1 MSDLYSSPR
10 HQRPTASSG
19 GALRSPSGP
28 APGRSGADNGE
39 ASFAAIHQMLLRLE
53 EVVQQE
59 TEALQ
64 SRRVVDLEAY
74 NIRKSQ
80 CLLELTRALRL
91 IEGVAPDRALMERM
105 SRLRILLEANRA
117 ILKMH
122 LDAAQE
128 ISTIIAD
135 ALREAES
142 DGTYSLSIRGRGG
155 SL

>member
-1 MSDLYSSPR
+1 
-10 HQRPTASSG
+10 
-19 GALRSPSGP
+19 
-28 APGRSGADNGE
+28 
-39 ASFAAIHQMLLRLE
+39 MLLRLE

-74 NIRKSQ
+74 NTRKSQ

-91 IEGVAPDRALMERM
+91 LEGVAPDRALMERM
-105 SRLRILLEANRA
+105 SRLRSLLEANRA

>member
-10 HQRPTASSG
+10 QPRPAPSG
-19 GALRSPSGP
+19 GALRSPSGSASP
-28 APGRSGADNGE
+28 RSGADTGE
-39 ASFAAIHQMLLRLE
+39 ASFAAIHQMLHRLE

-64 SRRVVDLEAY
+64 SRRVVNLEAY
-74 NIRKSQ
+74 NTRKSQ

-91 IEGVAPDRALMERM
+91 IEAVEPGGALRERM
-105 SRLRILLEANRA
+105 SRLRGLLEANRA

-128 ISTIIAD
+128 VATIIAD
-135 ALREAES
+135 AMREAES
-142 DGTYSLSIRGRGG
+142 DGTYSPSIRGRGG